1 MSYCSIVKKTSFYT
15 DFLWSFLYSNS
26 NIFLSKVKENKIIEN
41 DMDNGVRDI
50 VSNSI
55 QIRSLT
61 SVQYI

>member
-61 SVQYI
+61 FVQYI